1 MERYLLTS
9 SLRANAQTGTED
21 LFTKYEIEGANSD
34 AHDLKVTGE
43 IQSGPGDLF
52 GSRDLR
58 YFISSPEV
66 QEITSSFSQTV
77 GSKEGVFARSSVVN
91 TDEKYEFKLLAMLES
106 FVKTSSPTFNDTKL
120 LVPLRLRLT

>member
-21 LFTKYEIEGANSD
+21 LFTKYEIEGVNSD
-34 AHDLKVTGE
+34 AHDLKITGE

-52 GSRDLR
+52 CLKDLR
-58 YFISSPEV
+58 YFITLPAV
-66 QEITSSFSQTV
+66 QEITSDFSQTV
-77 GSKEGVFARSSVVN
+77 GSKESVFARSTVIN
-91 TDEKYEFKLLAMLES
+91 TDEKYEFKLLSMLES
-106 FVKTSSPTFNDTKL
+106 SVSTSSPTFNDTKL